1 MRISCRPSGSTRYYI
16 SFKFLIPHESER
28 SHQRIVLAPIL
39 LNVYLGVGWR
49 LMEPQIPGGRDFGGR
64 DISTPK
70 ILAPFYILHASNEPG
85 ELSQWL
91 YHDDSTI
98 NIVLDSIII
107 ARQKRRDT
115 LTRDRTQIGLLRRL

>member
-64 DISTPK
+64 DYTPVRW
-70 ILAPFYILHASNEPG
+70 G
-85 ELSQWL
+85 
-91 YHDDSTI
+91 
-98 NIVLDSIII
+98 
-107 ARQKRRDT
+107 QKYG
-115 LTRDRTQIGLLRRL
+115 LFPIFQIFAIGRFI